1 MSDFNLLLPANNVFS
16 NTVFSEIHNVL
27 NNAEIMLQVESQKTD
42 STDNEIRC
50 LETNKRIVNFL
61 TKLRR
66 LNFVSIDQTM
76 NLLKQAIA
84 LNNQALHE
92 IFDNDRTI
100 TIEKSQQTLC
110 NLNTQCIN
118 TLSLINQAVQFNV
131 FSTFAAA
138 QQADSIVNHSQ
149 KLGRFDEDPIEL
161 AQIVLAFC
169 AFPKEITP
177 QDLDVNDCLILQPQP
192 MLKFL
197 EHNFRRKIIKKL
209 DNPESIE
216 FVKIMKKHPFIVLH

>member
-16 NTVFSEIHNVL
+16 NTVFREIHNVL
-27 NNAEIMLQVESQKTD
+27 NNAEIMLRVESQQTD

-50 LETNKRIVNFL
+50 LETNKRIANFL

-76 NLLKQAIA
+76 TLLKNTIA
-84 LNNQALHE
+84 LNDQALNS
-92 IFDNDRTI
+92 IFNSDRCI
-100 TIEKSQQTLC
+100 IIEEGRQSLN
-110 NLNTQCIN
+110 NLYIEYIN
-118 TLSLINQAVQFNV
+118 TLSLINRAVQFNV

-138 QQADSIVNHSQ
+138 QQDDSIVNHSQ

-192 MLKFL
+192 ILKFL
-197 EHNFRRKIIKKL
+197 EHNFCRKIIKKL

>member
-1 MSDFNLLLPANNVFS
+1 MSKFNLLLPANNAFS
-16 NTVFSEIHNVL
+16 NNAFNEINDVL
-27 NNAEIMLQVESQKTD
+27 NNTEIMLQTESQQTG

-50 LETNKRIVNFL
+50 LETNKRIANFL

-76 NLLKQAIA
+76 TLLKNTIA
-84 LNNQALHE
+84 LNDQALNS
-92 IFDNDRTI
+92 IFNSDRCI
-100 TIEKSQQTLC
+100 TIEESGQSLN
-110 NLNTQCIN
+110 NLYIEYIN
-118 TLSLINQAVQFNV
+118 TLSLINRTVQFNV

-169 AFPKEITP
+169 AFPKEITQ